1 MCFLRGDE
9 DFIASSRPLT
19 RTSSILRLLALILGL
34 EQPPDMTENGIR
46 FDVKPPNS
54 GGLIDI
60 GSVITGELLLISI
73 GINEEK
79 SCVVECSFVP

>member
-1 MCFLRGDE
+1 
-9 DFIASSRPLT
+9 
-19 RTSSILRLLALILGL
+19 
-34 EQPPDMTENGIR
+34 MTENGIR
-46 FDVKPPNS
+46 FDAKPPNS